1 MAPSWTFPGGE
12 RKEGGAAALAT
23 WKWRGKEVEKGREIG
38 EREGMERDG
47 KGGKG
52 QGEGFAWLLQLE
64 MTREDSV

>member
-1 MAPSWTFPGGE
+1 
-12 RKEGGAAALAT
+12 
-23 WKWRGKEVEKGREIG
+23 
-38 EREGMERDG
+38 MERDG